1 MSEKSDSS
9 NLNLCK
15 RPICV
20 KLDECQ
26 IFGFQ
31 IVTEKDKRIRTGKAK
46 KAMLNQAM
54 FAWSFR
60 LYISRSE
67 RNQRALI
74 DHIE

>member
-1 MSEKSDSS
+1 MS
-9 NLNLCK
+9 N
-15 RPICV
+15 
-20 KLDECQ
+20 

-46 KAMLNQAM
+46 KAMLNQAK
-54 FAWSFR
+54 FTWSFR